1 MEQTEIMA
9 EHTSSSHAGQQGG
22 GAFLVTTLTI
32 RDRERTVYAFYENDH
47 AAELSCLPAGGE
59 TILGNI
65 YVGKVKNIAANI
77 SAAFIEIANGQLCY
91 YALND
96 NDAPIFTTPKKKNTL
111 VAGDELLVQVS
122 REAVKTKAPTVTANL
137 NFAGKYLV
145 LTSGKHHLGL
155 SSKLSP
161 EDKQR
166 LRTIAEPFLGKDF
179 GIIVRTNAAEA
190 SEDELRAELGE
201 LTEAYRH
208 TVETGRNRACFSL
221 VYKEPSAYAAR
232 LRGLR
237 ADSFNKIV
245 TDRADIYRELNAYLT
260 DRQPADLPK
269 LYFYEETAPSLDSV
283 YGLSKAF
290 EEAGKERVWLKS
302 GGYLVIQPTEALTV
316 VDINTGK
323 YTGKKKKDDTF
334 LKINLEAARELARQ
348 LRLRNLSGIIIV
360 DFINI
365 AEKEN
370 RQELL
375 KYLKTLTAQDPQHPR
390 IVDMTPLGLVEI
402 TRKKSHPTLA
412 EQWKKI

>member
-32 RDRERTVYAFYENDH
+32 RDRERTVYAFYENGH

-59 TILGNI
+59 SILGNI

-96 NDAPIFTTPKKKNTL
+96 NDAPIFTMPKKKNTL

-145 LTSGKHHLGL
+145 LTSGKRHLGL

-161 EDKQR
+161 EEKQR
-166 LRTIAEPFLGKDF
+166 LRSIAEPFLTEDF
-179 GIIVRTNAAEA
+179 GVIVRTNAAGA
-190 SEDELRAELGE
+190 SEEELREELRE
-201 LTEAYRH
+201 LTETYRH
-208 TVETGRNRACFSL
+208 TVATGRNQSCFSL
-221 VYKEPSAYAAR
+221 VYRELSAYTTR

-237 ADSFNKIV
+237 TDSFDKIA
-245 TDRADIYRELNAYLT
+245 TDRADIYEELKTYLT
-260 DRQPADLPK
+260 AHQPEDLPK
-269 LYFYEETAPSLDSV
+269 LHFYKETAPSLDSI

-316 VDINTGK
+316 VDVNTGK
-323 YTGKKKKDDTF
+323 YTGKKKKNDTF

-348 LRLRNLSGIIIV
+348 LRLRNLSGIIV
-360 DFINI
+360 ADFIDMEREEDNQTLM
-365 AEKEN
+365 AVLAS
-370 RQELL
+370 EL
-375 KYLKTLTAQDPQHPR
+375 KKDPVKTAL
-390 IVDMTPLGLVEI
+390 VDMTPLGLVEI
-402 TRKKSHPTLA
+402 TRKKVQKTLA
-412 EQWKKI
+412 EQVNG

>member
-59 TILGNI
+59 SILGNI

-96 NDAPIFTTPKKKNTL
+96 NDAPIFTTPKKMNTL

-245 TDRADIYRELNAYLT
+245 TDRADIYRELKAYLT

-348 LRLRNLSGIIIV
+348 LRLRNLSGIIV
-360 DFINI
+360 ADFIDMDREEDKQTLM
-365 AEKEN
+365 AVLAS
-370 RQELL
+370 EL
-375 KYLKTLTAQDPQHPR
+375 KKDPVR
-390 IVDMTPLGLVEI
+390 TSLVDMTPLGLVEI
-402 TRKKSHPTLA
+402 TRKKVQKTLA
-412 EQWKKI
+412 EQVNS

>member
-59 TILGNI
+59 SILGNI

-245 TDRADIYRELNAYLT
+245 TDRADIYRELKAYLT

-348 LRLRNLSGIIIV
+348 LRLRNLSGIIV
-360 DFINI
+360 ADFIDMDREEDKQTLM
-365 AEKEN
+365 AVLASK
-370 RQELL
+370 L
-375 KYLKTLTAQDPQHPR
+375 KKDPVR
-390 IVDMTPLGLVEI
+390 TSLVDMTPLGLVEI
-402 TRKKSHPTLA
+402 TRKKVQKTLA
-412 EQWKKI
+412 EQVNS

>member
-59 TILGNI
+59 SILGNI

-96 NDAPIFTTPKKKNTL
+96 NDAPIFTTPRKKNTL

-245 TDRADIYRELNAYLT
+245 TDRADIYRELKAYLT

-348 LRLRNLSGIIIV
+348 LRLRNLSGIIV
-360 DFINI
+360 ADFIDMDREEDKQTLM
-365 AEKEN
+365 AVLAS
-370 RQELL
+370 EL
-375 KYLKTLTAQDPQHPR
+375 KKDPVR
-390 IVDMTPLGLVEI
+390 TSLVDMTPLGLVEI
-402 TRKKSHPTLA
+402 TRKKVQKTLA
-412 EQWKKI
+412 EQVNS

>member
-59 TILGNI
+59 SILGNI

-166 LRTIAEPFLGKDF
+166 LRTIAEPFLEKDF

-201 LTEAYRH
+201 LTEAYHH

-245 TDRADIYRELNAYLT
+245 TDRADIYRELKAYLT

-348 LRLRNLSGIIIV
+348 LRLRNLSGIIV
-360 DFINI
+360 ADFIDMDREEDKQTLM
-365 AEKEN
+365 AVLAS
-370 RQELL
+370 EL
-375 KYLKTLTAQDPQHPR
+375 KKDPVR
-390 IVDMTPLGLVEI
+390 TSLVDMTPLGLVEI
-402 TRKKSHPTLA
+402 TRKKVQKTLA
-412 EQWKKI
+412 EQVNS

>member
-59 TILGNI
+59 SILGNI

-348 LRLRNLSGIIIV
+348 LRLRNLSGIIV
-360 DFINI
+360 ADFIDMDREEDKQTLM
-365 AEKEN
+365 AVLAS
-370 RQELL
+370 EL
-375 KYLKTLTAQDPQHPR
+375 KKDPVR
-390 IVDMTPLGLVEI
+390 TSLVDMTPLGLVEI
-402 TRKKSHPTLA
+402 TRKKVQKTLA
-412 EQWKKI
+412 EQVNS

>member
-59 TILGNI
+59 SILGNI

-96 NDAPIFTTPKKKNTL
+96 NDAPIFTIPKKKNTL

-245 TDRADIYRELNAYLT
+245 TDRADIYRELKAYLT

-348 LRLRNLSGIIIV
+348 LRLRNLSGIIV
-360 DFINI
+360 ADFIDMDREEDKQTLM
-365 AEKEN
+365 AVLAS
-370 RQELL
+370 EL
-375 KYLKTLTAQDPQHPR
+375 KKDPVR
-390 IVDMTPLGLVEI
+390 TSLVDMTPLGLVEI
-402 TRKKSHPTLA
+402 TRKKVQKTLA
-412 EQWKKI
+412 EQVNS

>member
-59 TILGNI
+59 SILGNI

-201 LTEAYRH
+201 LTEAYRY

-245 TDRADIYRELNAYLT
+245 TDRADIYRELKAYLT

-323 YTGKKKKDDTF
+323 YTGKKKKHDTF

-348 LRLRNLSGIIIV
+348 LRLRNLSGIIV
-360 DFINI
+360 ADFIDMDREEDKQTLM
-365 AEKEN
+365 AVLAS
-370 RQELL
+370 EL
-375 KYLKTLTAQDPQHPR
+375 KKDPVR
-390 IVDMTPLGLVEI
+390 TSLVDMTPLGLVEI
-402 TRKKSHPTLA
+402 TLKKVQKTLA
-412 EQWKKI
+412 EQVNS

>member
-9 EHTSSSHAGQQGG
+9 EHTSSSHAGQQGD

-59 TILGNI
+59 SILGNI

-96 NDAPIFTTPKKKNTL
+96 NDAPIFTTPKKMNTL

-221 VYKEPSAYAAR
+221 VYKEPSAYVAR

-245 TDRADIYRELNAYLT
+245 TDRADIYRELKAYLT

-348 LRLRNLSGIIIV
+348 LRLRNLSGIIV
-360 DFINI
+360 ADFIDMDREEDKQTLM
-365 AEKEN
+365 AVLAS
-370 RQELL
+370 EL
-375 KYLKTLTAQDPQHPR
+375 KKDPVR
-390 IVDMTPLGLVEI
+390 TSLVDMTPLGLVEI
-402 TRKKSHPTLA
+402 TRKKVQKTLA
-412 EQWKKI
+412 EQVNS

>member
-9 EHTSSSHAGQQGG
+9 EHTSPSHAGQQGG

-59 TILGNI
+59 SILGNI

-245 TDRADIYRELNAYLT
+245 TDRADIYRELKAYLT

-348 LRLRNLSGIIIV
+348 LRLRNLSGIIV
-360 DFINI
+360 ADFIDMDREEDKQTLM
-365 AEKEN
+365 AVLAS
-370 RQELL
+370 EL
-375 KYLKTLTAQDPQHPR
+375 KKDPVR
-390 IVDMTPLGLVEI
+390 TSLVDMTPLGLVEI
-402 TRKKSHPTLA
+402 TRKKVQKTLA
-412 EQWKKI
+412 EQVNS

>member
-59 TILGNI
+59 SILGNI

-201 LTEAYRH
+201 LTEAYRY

-245 TDRADIYRELNAYLT
+245 TDRADIYRELKAYLT

-348 LRLRNLSGIIIV
+348 LRLRNLSGIIV
-360 DFINI
+360 ADFIDMDREEDKQTLM
-365 AEKEN
+365 AVLAS
-370 RQELL
+370 EL
-375 KYLKTLTAQDPQHPR
+375 KKDPVR
-390 IVDMTPLGLVEI
+390 TSLVDMTPLGLVEI
-402 TRKKSHPTLA
+402 TRKKVQKTLA
-412 EQWKKI
+412 EQVNS

>member
-59 TILGNI
+59 SILGNI

-161 EDKQR
+161 EAKQR

-245 TDRADIYRELNAYLT
+245 TDRADIYRELKAYLT

-348 LRLRNLSGIIIV
+348 LRLRNLSGIIV
-360 DFINI
+360 ADFIDMDREDDKQTLM
-365 AEKEN
+365 AVLAS
-370 RQELL
+370 EL
-375 KYLKTLTAQDPQHPR
+375 KKDPVR
-390 IVDMTPLGLVEI
+390 TSLVDMTPLGLVEI
-402 TRKKSHPTLA
+402 TRKKVQKTLA
-412 EQWKKI
+412 EQVNS

>member
-9 EHTSSSHAGQQGG
+9 DHTSSSHAGQQGG

-59 TILGNI
+59 SILGNI

-208 TVETGRNRACFSL
+208 TVETG
-221 VYKEPSAYAAR
+221 
-232 LRGLR
+232 
-237 ADSFNKIV
+237 
-245 TDRADIYRELNAYLT
+245 
-260 DRQPADLPK
+260 
-269 LYFYEETAPSLDSV
+269 ETAPVFLL
-283 YGLSKAF
+283 YT
-290 EEAGKERVWLKS
+290 KS
-302 GGYLVIQPTEALTV
+302 RPLTRQDCGDYVPTAL
-316 VDINTGK
+316 I
-323 YTGKKKKDDTF
+323 
-334 LKINLEAARELARQ
+334 
-348 LRLRNLSGIIIV
+348 
-360 DFINI
+360 
-365 AEKEN
+365 
-370 RQELL
+370 
-375 KYLKTLTAQDPQHPR
+375 
-390 IVDMTPLGLVEI
+390 
-402 TRKKSHPTLA
+402 KS
-412 EQWKKI
+412 

>member
-9 EHTSSSHAGQQGG
+9 EHTSSSHTGQQGG
-22 GAFLVTTLTI
+22 GVFLVTTLTI
-32 RDRERTVYAFYENDH
+32 RDRERTIYAFYENDH

-59 TILGNI
+59 SILGNI

-245 TDRADIYRELNAYLT
+245 TDRADIYRELKAYLT

-348 LRLRNLSGIIIV
+348 LRLRNLSGIIV
-360 DFINI
+360 ADFIDMDREEDKQTLM
-365 AEKEN
+365 AVLAS
-370 RQELL
+370 EL
-375 KYLKTLTAQDPQHPR
+375 KKDPVR
-390 IVDMTPLGLVEI
+390 TSLVDMTPLGLVEI
-402 TRKKSHPTLA
+402 TRKKVQKTLA
-412 EQWKKI
+412 EQVNS

>member
-59 TILGNI
+59 SILGNI

-96 NDAPIFTTPKKKNTL
+96 NDAPIFTTPKKMNTL

-245 TDRADIYRELNAYLT
+245 TDRADIYRELKAYLT

-348 LRLRNLSGIIIV
+348 LRLRNLSGIIV
-360 DFINI
+360 ADFIDMEREEDKQTLM
-365 AEKEN
+365 AVLAS
-370 RQELL
+370 EL
-375 KYLKTLTAQDPQHPR
+375 KKDPVR
-390 IVDMTPLGLVEI
+390 TSLVDITPLGLVEI
-402 TRKKSHPTLA
+402 TRKKVQKTLA
-412 EQWKKI
+412 EQVNS

>member
-59 TILGNI
+59 SILGNI

-96 NDAPIFTTPKKKNTL
+96 NDAPIFTTPKKMNTL

-221 VYKEPSAYAAR
+221 IYKEPSAYAAR

-245 TDRADIYRELNAYLT
+245 TDRADIYRELKAYLT

-348 LRLRNLSGIIIV
+348 LRLRNLSGIIV
-360 DFINI
+360 ADFIDMDREEDKQTLM
-365 AEKEN
+365 AVLAS
-370 RQELL
+370 EL
-375 KYLKTLTAQDPQHPR
+375 KKDPVR
-390 IVDMTPLGLVEI
+390 TSLVDMTPLGLVEI
-402 TRKKSHPTLA
+402 TRKKVQKTLA
-412 EQWKKI
+412 EQVNS

>member
-32 RDRERTVYAFYENDH
+32 RDRERTVYVFYENGH

-59 TILGNI
+59 SILGNI

-96 NDAPIFTTPKKKNTL
+96 NDAPIFTTSKKKNTL

-122 REAVKTKAPTVTANL
+122 REAVKTKAPTVSANL

-145 LTSGKHHLGL
+145 LTSGKRHLGL
-155 SSKLSP
+155 SSRLSP
-161 EDKQR
+161 EEKER
-166 LRTIAEPFLGKDF
+166 LRAIAEPFLGEDF
-179 GIIVRTNAAEA
+179 GVIVRTNAAGA
-190 SEDELRAELGE
+190 SEEELKEELME
-201 LTEAYRH
+201 LTATYRR
-208 TVETGRNRACFSL
+208 TVDTGRNQSCFSL
-221 VYKEPSAYAAR
+221 VYKEPSAYTTR

-237 ADSFNKIV
+237 TGSFDKI
-245 TDRADIYRELNAYLT
+245 LT
-260 DRQPADLPK
+260 DRPEIYEEIRDYLTLHQPEDLPK
-269 LYFYEETAPSLDSV
+269 LQFYEKTTPSLDSV
-283 YGLSKAF
+283 YGLSKVF

-316 VDINTGK
+316 IDVNTGK
-323 YTGKKKKDDTF
+323 YTGKKKKSNTF

-348 LRLRNLSGIIIV
+348 LRLRNLSGIIV
-360 DFINI
+360 TDFIDMDREEDKQTLM
-365 AEKEN
+365 AVLAS
-370 RQELL
+370 EL
-375 KYLKTLTAQDPQHPR
+375 KKDPVR
-390 IVDMTPLGLVEI
+390 TSLVDMTPLGLVEI
-402 TRKKSHPTLA
+402 TRKKVQKTLA
-412 EQWKKI
+412 EQVNS

>member
-9 EHTSSSHAGQQGG
+9 DHTSSSHAGQQGG

-59 TILGNI
+59 SILGNI

-96 NDAPIFTTPKKKNTL
+96 NDAPIFTTPKKMNTL

-237 ADSFNKIV
+237 ADNFNKIV
-245 TDRADIYRELNAYLT
+245 TDRADIYRELKAYLT

-348 LRLRNLSGIIIV
+348 LRLRNLSGIIV
-360 DFINI
+360 ADFIDMEREEDKQTLM
-365 AEKEN
+365 AVLAS
-370 RQELL
+370 EL
-375 KYLKTLTAQDPQHPR
+375 KKDPVR
-390 IVDMTPLGLVEI
+390 TSLVDMTPLGLVEI
-402 TRKKSHPTLA
+402 TRKKVQKTLA
-412 EQWKKI
+412 EQVNS

>member
-59 TILGNI
+59 SILGNI

-221 VYKEPSAYAAR
+221 IYKEPSAYAAR

-245 TDRADIYRELNAYLT
+245 TDRADIYRELKAYLI

-348 LRLRNLSGIIIV
+348 LRLRNLSGIIV
-360 DFINI
+360 ADFIDMDREEDKQTLM
-365 AEKEN
+365 AVLAS
-370 RQELL
+370 EL
-375 KYLKTLTAQDPQHPR
+375 KKDPVR
-390 IVDMTPLGLVEI
+390 TSLVDMTPLGLVEI
-402 TRKKSHPTLA
+402 TRKKVQKTLA
-412 EQWKKI
+412 EQVNS

>member
-59 TILGNI
+59 SILGNI

-190 SEDELRAELGE
+190 SEDALRAELGE

-245 TDRADIYRELNAYLT
+245 TDRADIYRELKAYLT

-348 LRLRNLSGIIIV
+348 LRLRNLSGIIV
-360 DFINI
+360 ADFIDMEREEDKQTLM
-365 AEKEN
+365 AVLAS
-370 RQELL
+370 EL
-375 KYLKTLTAQDPQHPR
+375 KKDPVR
-390 IVDMTPLGLVEI
+390 TSLVDMTPLGLVEI
-402 TRKKSHPTLA
+402 TRKKVQKTLA
-412 EQWKKI
+412 EQVNS

>member
-59 TILGNI
+59 SLLGNI

-221 VYKEPSAYAAR
+221 IYKEPSAYAAR

-245 TDRADIYRELNAYLT
+245 TDRADIYRELKAYLT

-348 LRLRNLSGIIIV
+348 LRLRNLSGIIV
-360 DFINI
+360 ADFIDMDREEDKQTLM
-365 AEKEN
+365 AVLAS
-370 RQELL
+370 EL
-375 KYLKTLTAQDPQHPR
+375 KKDPVR
-390 IVDMTPLGLVEI
+390 TSLVDMTPLGLVEI
-402 TRKKSHPTLA
+402 TRKKVQKTLA
-412 EQWKKI
+412 EQVNS

>member
-47 AAELSCLPAGGE
+47 AAELSCLPTGGE
-59 TILGNI
+59 SILGNI

-96 NDAPIFTTPKKKNTL
+96 NDAPIFTTPRKKNTL

-161 EDKQR
+161 EAKQR

-245 TDRADIYRELNAYLT
+245 TDRADIYRELKAYLT

-348 LRLRNLSGIIIV
+348 LRLRNLSGIIV
-360 DFINI
+360 ADFIDMDREEDKQTLM
-365 AEKEN
+365 AVLAS
-370 RQELL
+370 EL
-375 KYLKTLTAQDPQHPR
+375 KKDPVR
-390 IVDMTPLGLVEI
+390 TSLVDMTPLGLVEI
-402 TRKKSHPTLA
+402 TRKKVQKTLA
-412 EQWKKI
+412 EQVNS

>member
-59 TILGNI
+59 SILGNI

-237 ADSFNKIV
+237 ADSFIKIV
-245 TDRADIYRELNAYLT
+245 TDRADIYRELKAYLT

-348 LRLRNLSGIIIV
+348 LRLRNLSGIIV
-360 DFINI
+360 ADFIDMDREEDKQTLM
-365 AEKEN
+365 AVLAS
-370 RQELL
+370 EL
-375 KYLKTLTAQDPQHPR
+375 KKDPVR
-390 IVDMTPLGLVEI
+390 TSLVDMTPLGLVEI
-402 TRKKSHPTLA
+402 TRKKVQKTLA
-412 EQWKKI
+412 EQVNS

>member
-9 EHTSSSHAGQQGG
+9 GHTSSSHAGQQGG

-59 TILGNI
+59 SILGNI

-245 TDRADIYRELNAYLT
+245 TDRADIYRELKAYLT

-348 LRLRNLSGIIIV
+348 LRLRNLSGIIV
-360 DFINI
+360 ADFIDMDREEDKQTLM
-365 AEKEN
+365 AVLAS
-370 RQELL
+370 EL
-375 KYLKTLTAQDPQHPR
+375 KKDPVR
-390 IVDMTPLGLVEI
+390 TSLVDMTPLGLVEI
-402 TRKKSHPTLA
+402 TRKKVQKTLA
-412 EQWKKI
+412 EQVNS

>member
-59 TILGNI
+59 SILGNI

-161 EDKQR
+161 EAKQR

-245 TDRADIYRELNAYLT
+245 TDRADIYRELKAYLT

-348 LRLRNLSGIIIV
+348 LRLRNLSGIIV
-360 DFINI
+360 ADFIDMDREEDKQTLM
-365 AEKEN
+365 AVLAS
-370 RQELL
+370 EL
-375 KYLKTLTAQDPQHPR
+375 KKDPVR
-390 IVDMTPLGLVEI
+390 TSLVDMTPLGLVEI
-402 TRKKSHPTLA
+402 TRKKVQKTLA
-412 EQWKKI
+412 EQVNS